1 MVESP
6 VSRSSTSSR
15 MTPFNKRTQR
25 QTLEQEII
33 IAKGLLLYRACARVA
48 KAAQNPSTGRDRV
61 LGIRFRGARG
71 RAPIPSLLCGQL
83 SALEEQHEN
92 LRKIKRFPRIA
103 VSSSLDV
110 INRSYLCD
118 LCELLFKKSVF
129 VPSCQM

>member
-1 MVESP
+1 
-6 VSRSSTSSR
+6 

-25 QTLEQEII
+25 QTLEQEITE
-33 IAKGLLLYRACARVA
+33 IAKGFLLYRACARVA